1 MKLMKE
7 IFINVTAGST
17 RIAIVEN
24 GTLNDIFIELPE
36 HQRMVGNIYKGKIQN
51 VIPGMQ
57 AAFID
62 IGHDINAFLPFSEM
76 GNEDNLN
83 QFSFSDDSENEKIIK
98 KKQKFD
104 PAKDLKKEDDI
115 LVQVIKEPF
124 SGKGP
129 RVTTD
134 ISIPGS
140 FMVLVPNI
148 DYIGISRKIT
158 DKYEKRRLR
167 RIVKEF
173 KPDGFGIIIRT
184 ISQGKNNSLIKSDFD
199 RLWEQWNDLKQKI
212 NKKPAPALVYDD
224 FATSDQVIRDLFT
237 PDINNIHIDDKKL
250 YNRIHSYVKEV
261 NPSQLNKLKLKKTKG
276 YIFDDHK
283 IDEQIKKT
291 LSKKVWLKS
300 GGHLVIEHTEAMVVI
315 DVNSGRF
322 IGKKDHEQN
331 SLKINIE
338 AAREVARQLRLRDI
352 GGLIVIDFIDLQEEK
367 NRKKVFEELK
377 KILKKDRAKVSLS
390 EFSNFGLLEMTRQR
404 TRLSLL
410 HTVCSECPECDG
422 LGVVSSYDTVLT
434 NLENWLKKFKT
445 KNKDKRL
452 VISLNS
458 SVADY
463 INKNKSKIINSMMWS
478 NWTFITIKGDHNI
491 KINDFKVF
499 SKKRN
504 EYVTEQV

>member
-1 MKLMKE
+1 MKMMKE

-17 RIAIVEN
+17 RIAIIEN
-24 GTLNDIFIELPE
+24 GILNDIFIELPE
-36 HQRMVGNIYKGKIQN
+36 HQRMVGNIYKGRVQN

-76 GNEDNLN
+76 GNEENMK
-83 QFSFSDDSENEKIIK
+83 QFSFSDEADDEKVVTK
-98 KKQKFD
+98 KKKYD
-104 PAKDLKKEDDI
+104 PAKDLKKDGEI

-134 ISIPGS
+134 ISLPGS

-148 DYIGISRKIT
+148 DYIGISRKIS

-173 KPDGFGIIIRT
+173 KPKGFGIIIRT
-184 ISQGKNNSLIKSDFD
+184 ISQGKNTDILKSDFD
-199 RLWEQWNDLKQKI
+199 RLWEQWNKLTTRI
-212 NKKPAPALVYDD
+212 NKKDAPSLAYDD
-224 FATSDQVIRDLFT
+224 FATSDQVIRDLFA
-237 PDINNIHIDDKKL
+237 PDINKIYIDDKPL
-250 YNRIHSYVKEV
+250 YKRIYSYVKEV
-261 NPSQLNKLKLKKTKG
+261 NPEQLGKLELKKGKG
-276 YIFDDHK
+276 YIFDEHN
-283 IDEQIKKT
+283 IDEQIEKS
-291 LSKKVWLKS
+291 LRKKVWLKS
-300 GGHLVIEHTEAMVVI
+300 GGHLVIEHTEAMVVV

-331 SLKINIE
+331 SLKINLE
-338 AAREVARQLRLRDI
+338 AAREVAHQLRLRDI

-367 NRKKVFEELK
+367 NRKKVFEELRNC
-377 KILKKDRAKVSLS
+377 LRKDRAKVSLS

-410 HTVCSECPECDG
+410 YTVSDECPECKG
-422 LGVVSSYDTVLT
+422 LGVVSSYDTTLT
-434 NLENWLKKFKT
+434 NLENWLRRFKS
-445 KNKDKRL
+445 KHRDKRL
-452 VISLNS
+452 VVSLNS
-458 SVADY
+458 DVANY
-463 INKNKSKIINSMMWS
+463 ITENKSKIIKSMMWS
-478 NWTFITIKGDHNI
+478 NWTFLTITGDKDI
-491 KINDFKVF
+491 SINDFKVF

>member
-1 MKLMKE
+1 MKSMKE

-24 GTLNDIFIELPE
+24 GILNDIFIELPD
-36 HQRMVGNIYKGKIQN
+36 HQRMVGDIYKGQIQN

-76 GNEDNLN
+76 GNEENLN
-83 QFSFSDDSENEKIIK
+83 QFSFSDDSEDSGIVK
-98 KKQKFD
+98 KKNKFN
-104 PAKDLKKEDDI
+104 PAKDLKKEDEI

-148 DYIGISRKIT
+148 DYIGISRKIN

-167 RIVKEF
+167 RIIKEF
-173 KPDGFGIIIRT
+173 KPKGFGIIIRT
-184 ISQGKNNSLIKSDFD
+184 ISQGKNSSLLKSDFD
-199 RLWEQWNDLKQKI
+199 RLWEQWNKLKSKI
-212 NKKPAPALVYDD
+212 SKKEAPALVYDD

-237 PDINNIHIDDKKL
+237 NDTNKIYIDDKPL
-250 YNRIHSYVKEV
+250 YNRICKYVKEV
-261 NPSQLNKLKLKKTKG
+261 NPGQLNKLQFRKSKG
-276 YIFDDHK
+276 YIFDEHS

-291 LSKKVWLKS
+291 LNKKVWLKS

-338 AAREVARQLRLRDI
+338 ASREVARQLRLRDI

-367 NRKKVFEELK
+367 NRKKVFDELRNL
-377 KILKKDRAKVSLS
+377 LKKDRAKVSLS

-410 HTVCSECPECDG
+410 HTVGDECPECSG
-422 LGVVSSYDTVLT
+422 LGIVSSYDTVLT
-434 NLENWLKKFKT
+434 NLENWLRKFKV

-452 VISLNS
+452 IISLNP
-458 SVADY
+458 SVANY
-463 INKNKSKIINSMMWS
+463 INDNKSKIITGMMWS
-478 NWTFITIKGDHNI
+478 NWTFLTLEGDHDV

-499 SKKRN
+499 SKKQN
-504 EYVTEQV
+504 KYVT

>member
-24 GTLNDIFIELPE
+24 GILHDIYIELPE
-36 HQRMVGNIYKGKIQN
+36 HQRMVGDIYKGRIQN

-83 QFSFSDDSENEKIIK
+83 QFSFSDDSEDEKTVK
-98 KKQKFD
+98 KKQKFN
-104 PAKDLKKEDDI
+104 PAEDLKKNDDI

-173 KPDGFGIIIRT
+173 KPEGFGIIIRT
-184 ISQGKNNSLIKSDFD
+184 ISQGKNNTLLKSDFD
-199 RLWEQWNDLKQKI
+199 RLWEQWNQLTNKI
-212 NKKPAPALVYDD
+212 NKKTAPALVYDD

-237 PDINNIHIDDKKL
+237 PDTNNIYIDDKKL
-250 YNRIHSYVKEV
+250 YNRIYKYVKEI
-261 NPSQLNKLKLKKTKG
+261 NPSQLNKLQLRKSKG
-276 YIFDDHK
+276 YIFEEHNIDD
-283 IDEQIKKT
+283 QIRKT
-291 LSKKVWLKS
+291 LNKKVWLKS

-338 AAREVARQLRLRDI
+338 AAQEVARQLKLRDI
-352 GGLIVIDFIDLQEEK
+352 GGLIVIDFIDLQEQK
-367 NRKKVFEELK
+367 NRKKVFDQLRTL
-377 KILKKDRAKVSLS
+377 LKKDRAKVSLS

-410 HTVCSECPECDG
+410 HTVCDECPECHG

-434 NLENWLKKFKT
+434 NLENWLRKFKS
-445 KNKDKRL
+445 KNRDKRL
-452 VISLNS
+452 VISLNP
-458 SVADY
+458 SVSDY
-463 INKNKSKIINSMMWS
+463 IINNKSKIINGMMWA
-478 NWTFITIKGDHNI
+478 NWTFISIEGDHNI
-491 KINDFKVF
+491 NINDFKVF
-499 SKKRN
+499 SKKQN
-504 EYVTEQV
+504 KYVTD

>member
-24 GTLNDIFIELPE
+24 GILNDIYIELPE
-36 HQRMVGNIYKGKIQN
+36 HQRMVGSIYKGRIQN

-83 QFSFSDDSENEKIIK
+83 QFSFSDDSEDEKTVK
-98 KKQKFD
+98 KKQKFN
-104 PAKDLKKEDDI
+104 PAEDLKKNDDI

-134 ISIPGS
+134 ISIPGN

-167 RIVKEF
+167 RIIKEF
-173 KPDGFGIIIRT
+173 KPPGFGIIIRT
-184 ISQGKNNSLIKSDFD
+184 ISQGKNNTLLKSDFD
-199 RLWEQWNDLKQKI
+199 RLWEQWNQLTNKI
-212 NKKPAPALVYDD
+212 NKKASPALVYDD

-237 PDINNIHIDDKKL
+237 PDTNNIYIDDKKL
-250 YNRIHSYVKEV
+250 YNRIYKYVKEV
-261 NPSQLNKLKLKKTKG
+261 NPGQLNKLQLRKSKG
-276 YIFDDHK
+276 YIFEEHN
-283 IDEQIKKT
+283 IDEQINKT
-291 LSKKVWLKS
+291 LNKKVWLKS

-338 AAREVARQLRLRDI
+338 AAQEVARQLRLRDI
-352 GGLIVIDFIDLQEEK
+352 GGLIVIDFIDLQEQK
-367 NRKKVFEELK
+367 NRKKVFDELRNL
-377 KILKKDRAKVSLS
+377 LKKDRAKVSLS

-410 HTVCSECPECDG
+410 HTVCDECPECHG

-434 NLENWLKKFKT
+434 NLENWLRTFKS
-445 KNKDKRL
+445 KNRDKRL
-452 VISLNS
+452 VITLNP
-458 SVADY
+458 SVSDY
-463 INKNKSKIINSMMWS
+463 IINNKSKIINGMMWA
-478 NWTFITIKGDHNI
+478 NWTFLTIEGDHNI
-491 KINDFKVF
+491 NINDFKVF
-499 SKKRN
+499 SKKQN
-504 EYVTEQV
+504 KYVTD

>member
-1 MKLMKE
+1 MKMVKE

-24 GTLNDIFIELPE
+24 GILHDIFIERPK

-83 QFSFSDDSENEKIIK
+83 QFSFSEDDDEKAVK
-98 KKQKFD
+98 KKQKFN
-104 PAKDLKKEDDI
+104 PAEDLKKEDDI

-134 ISIPGS
+134 MSLPGS

-173 KPDGFGIIIRT
+173 KPKGFGIIIRT
-184 ISQGKNNSLIKSDFD
+184 ISQGKNTSILKSDFD
-199 RLWEQWNDLKQKI
+199 RLWKQWDEIRVAI
-212 NKKPAPALVYDD
+212 NKKQAPSLVYDD

-237 PDINNIHIDDKKL
+237 PDVSNIYIDDKKL
-250 YNRIHSYVKEV
+250 YNRIYNYVNEV
-261 NPSQLNKLKLKKTKG
+261 NPSQSTKIQLKKGKG
-276 YIFDDHK
+276 YIFEQHNIDD
-283 IDEQIKKT
+283 QIKKT
-291 LSKKVWLKS
+291 LQKKVWLKS

-331 SLKINIE
+331 SLKVNIE
-338 AAREVARQLRLRDI
+338 ASREVARQLRLRDI

-367 NRKKVFEELK
+367 NRKKVFDELRK
-377 KILKKDRAKVSLS
+377 LLKKDRAKVSLS

-410 HTVCSECPECDG
+410 HTVSHECPECHG

-434 NLENWLKKFKT
+434 NLENWLRQFKA
-445 KNKDKRL
+445 KHRDKRL
-452 VISLNS
+452 TVTMNT
-458 SVADY
+458 SVSEY
-463 INKNKSKIINSMMWS
+463 INNNKSKMIKGMMWS
-478 NWTFITIKGDHNI
+478 SWTFLKIEGDHNMN
-491 KINDFKVF
+491 INDFKVF
-499 SKKRN
+499 SKKQN

>member
-24 GTLNDIFIELPE
+24 GILNDIYIELPE
-36 HQRMVGNIYKGKIQN
+36 HQRMVGDIYKGRIQN

-62 IGHDINAFLPFSEM
+62 IGHEINAFLPFSEM
-76 GNEDNLN
+76 GNEENLN
-83 QFSFSDDSENEKIIK
+83 QFSFSDDSEDEKTVK
-98 KKQKFD
+98 KKQKFN
-104 PAKDLKKEDDI
+104 PAEDLKKNDDI

-167 RIVKEF
+167 RIIKEF
-173 KPDGFGIIIRT
+173 KPKGFGIIIRT
-184 ISQGKNNSLIKSDFD
+184 ISQGKNSTLLKSDFD
-199 RLWEQWNDLKQKI
+199 RLWEQWNELTSKI
-212 NKKPAPALVYDD
+212 NKKQAPSLVYDD

-237 PDINNIHIDDKKL
+237 PDTNNIYIDDKKL
-250 YNRIHSYVKEV
+250 YNRIYKYVKEV
-261 NPSQLNKLKLKKTKG
+261 NPSQLNKLQLKKSKG
-276 YIFDDHK
+276 YIFEEHN

-291 LSKKVWLKS
+291 LNKKVWLKS

-331 SLKINIE
+331 SLKINLE
-338 AAREVARQLRLRDI
+338 ASQEVARQLRLRDI
-352 GGLIVIDFIDLQEEK
+352 GGLIVIDFIDLQEHK
-367 NRKKVFEELK
+367 NRKKVFDELRN
-377 KILKKDRAKVSLS
+377 LLRKDRAKVSLS

-410 HTVCSECPECDG
+410 HTVCDECPECNG
-422 LGVVSSYDTVLT
+422 LGVVASYDTVLT
-434 NLENWLKKFKT
+434 NLENWIRKFKS
-445 KNKDKRL
+445 KNRDKRL
-452 VISLNS
+452 IISLNP

-463 INKNKSKIINSMMWS
+463 INNNKSKMITGMMWS
-478 NWTFITIKGDHNI
+478 NWTFLTVEGDHNI

-499 SKKRN
+499 SKKQN
-504 EYVTEQV
+504 KYVTE